1 LGLDALSDWSMALVA
16 ARRAPVGYVDGV
28 MAVYLQHAAGEWAG
42 VGTAEQLSMVIDRYQ
57 EMDRFL
63 EGRYHEQIEKAVCVR
78 SYEAAMQFEQLGD
91 LDSASRSLARCL
103 AGRPDW
109 LEDYCPAHGLKCDAL
124 WENLTQRLQ
133 LYRDPDFFRLWSWI
147 QWAAARCR
155 WLRVMTRAKVQSHRR
170 LARGLAVG
178 FIDASPN
185 PAPAGARSPALAATT
200 VRWTSMGTDAVE
212 VRVGMPDGPL
222 LSRSS
227 PSGTQATGEWVAD
240 GMVLYLQNV
249 SRELPLTLANT
260 LDLVRVRVKKRTARP
275 LPA

>member
-1 LGLDALSDWSMALVA
+1 MDIENLLETASVHKSTLMFRREVVSDFREWCQALGLDALSDWSMALVA
-16 ARRAPVGYVDGV
+16 ARRAPVGYIDGV

-185 PAPAGARSPALAATT
+185 PAPAGARSPALA
-200 VRWTSMGTDAVE
+200 E
-212 VRVGMPDGPL
+212 PPCVGLPWERMPWK
-222 LSRSS
+222 
-227 PSGTQATGEWVAD
+227 SGWGCRTG
-240 GMVLYLQNV
+240 LF
-249 SRELPLTLANT
+249 
-260 LDLVRVRVKKRTARP
+260 
-275 LPA
+275 